1 MLDKILSS
9 YSKCFL
15 KKFKFHSEI
24 SLDLKFT
31 FKLSVSFI
39 NQVTSSE
46 TKTAVSL
53 HAGDVQMV

>member
-1 MLDKILSS
+1 MFPRL
-9 YSKCFL
+9 L

-53 HAGDVQMV
+53 HDGDVQMV